1 MSINPFAAAR
11 QYLWDGSTPRE
22 TAGKRRYLCHALE
35 DTCITGKIGTL
46 MHIAAQN
53 MIRNRLGNYRSLES
67 WLCNEAGVS
76 VSETTPE
83 NMQAYR
89 SRWLEE
95 LEQLWNL
102 GVHS

>member
-1 MSINPFAAAR
+1 MSLNPFAAAR

-35 DTCITGKIGTL
+35 DVR
-46 MHIAAQN
+46 IAGMISGFTHQVAQE
-53 MIRNRLGNYRSLES
+53 MIRSRLGEYRSLES

-76 VSETTPE
+76 VNDTTAV

-89 SRWLEE
+89 LRWLDE
-95 LEQLWNL
+95 LEQHWTRGTL
-102 GVHS
+102 